1 MKSIIRTLFLGCFL
15 ISFTGYGQ
23 EENHDKSEHNEHESH
38 FHKHS
43 IAILLNH
50 TLIGTG
56 VNDEGSSKTISVPSW
71 AINYDYHFDHRWSLG
86 LHNDIIAESFIVEN
100 EQEDEE
106 FLERETPI
114 AVVAVGAY
122 RPVAGLALELG
133 TGIEFEKNENF
144 GLIRIGAE
152 YGIEIPQL
160 KMEAIFGIDYDILF
174 DAYDAFNIGIGL
186 AKFF

>member
-1 MKSIIRTLFLGCFL
+1 MKAIVKILCVALLFSGWQTFA
-15 ISFTGYGQ
+15 Q
-23 EENHDKSEHNEHESH
+23 EEHQNNNEKDHDDEH

-50 TLIGTG
+50 TFIGTG
-56 VNDEGSSKTISVPSW
+56 LDDEGGSKTISVPSW

-86 LHNDIIAESFIVEN
+86 LHNDIILEKFIVEN
-100 EQEDEE
+100 KVEGEE
-106 FLERETPI
+106 ILERETPI
-114 AVVAVGAY
+114 AVVAVGSY
-122 RPVAGLALELG
+122 RPIVGLALELG
-133 TGIEFEKNENF
+133 TGIEFDKNENF
-144 GLIRIGAE
+144 GLLRLGAE

-174 DAYDAFNIGIGL
+174 DGYDALNIGIGL